1 MRRNQGG
8 LLSDGAYLLLFIF
21 SFVCIVYMAG
31 DPDRYLDNII
41 FLNVAFLIAI
51 LTYFTNITAGLI
63 LNILFVFGYGTF
75 ILYSTVVR
83 GDVVSAGNYFW
94 LLLTPM
100 LTLIT
105 WMMTQ
110 ANRKLQSDN
119 ERLLKQ
125 NSSLATVDEHTD
137 LKNNLSFQKDAQTFI
152 ALSIRY
158 QIPLTLVVIGVKYW
172 EEIRRLTTQEQ
183 MTETVYAISQ
193 FSLSS
198 IRNNDSLYMLNS
210 DNPTWGLLLFTDREG
225 ANVVIERLREQNREM
240 NENIDRGRKN
250 VELTLRMGAYQFDPD
265 TCQSP
270 LEFLAQA
277 RKQLEYDV

>member
-21 SFVCIVYMAG
+21 SFICIVYMAG
-31 DPDRYLDNII
+31 DPDRYMYNII

-51 LTYFTNITAGLI
+51 ITYFTNVTTGLI
-63 LNILFVFGYGTF
+63 LNILFIFGYGTYV
-75 ILYSTVVR
+75 LYTTVVQ
-83 GDVVSAGNYFW
+83 GALVSAQNYVW
-94 LLLTPM
+94 LLFTPM

-110 ANRKLQSDN
+110 ANHKLQN
-119 ERLLKQ
+119 ENARLQKL
-125 NSSLATVDEHTD
+125 NSSLATMDEHTD

-152 ALSIRY
+152 ALSTRY

-172 EEIRRLTTQEQ
+172 EEIQRLITREQ
-183 MTETVYAISQ
+183 MTETVYAITQ

-225 ANVVIERLREQNREM
+225 ANVVIERLRQRNREM
-240 NENIDRGRKN
+240 NESMDRSKRN
-250 VELTLRMGAYQFDPD
+250 VELNLRIGAYQFDPE
-265 TCQSP
+265 TSQSP
-270 LEFLAQA
+270 LEFLALA